1 MSTSYFQGAIGPGFR
16 DLPHGLGTLMQQ
28 ISAQNYVGKRVRFSG
43 FVKTKE
49 VEGWC
54 GLWFR
59 IDAFLGVT
67 LKLDVD
73 KHTPTTDFV
82 PEEVFPD
89 LLLNPQFEEL

>member
-1 MSTSYFQGAIGPGFR
+1 MGSRSATIRSLTDEFQNGDF
-16 DLPHGLGTLMQQ
+16 GTLMQQ
-28 ISAQNYVGKRVRFSG
+28 ISAKNYVVKRVRFSG

-59 IDAFLGVT
+59 IDALLGVT